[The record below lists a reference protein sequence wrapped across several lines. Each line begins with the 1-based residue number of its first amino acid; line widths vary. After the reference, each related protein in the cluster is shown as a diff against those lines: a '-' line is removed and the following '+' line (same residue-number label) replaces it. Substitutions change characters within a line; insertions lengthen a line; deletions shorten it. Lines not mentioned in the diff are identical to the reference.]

1 MKCFKFETQVFIR
14 QNECV
19 EPMTTTV
26 ITSIMNPAS
35 DKKASAD
42 TGTADTSPKLDLGP
56 AEIDAAEITLEAPIG
71 DGSFGAVYRGR
82 CRAKAVAVKVLYR
95 QFAPGTLEAFRKEV
109 AILRTVSHPNVALF
123 MGASTT
129 TPGKLM
135 ICSELLCTDLE
146 TLLQDRT
153 QALPLLTRLRMAQDA
168 ALGLCWLHG
177 ANPAIVHR
185 DVKPSNFLV
194 DEHLRVK
201 VCDFGLSQLVPRGTH
216 LVDAGRRARG
226 TPLWM
231 SPEVLL
237 GREFD
242 AKADI
247 YSYGLVLWQILTRQ
261 ELFPEQSSLGAFV
274 RAVTHDNLRPPL
286 PARLAP
292 DLAALL
298 QACWDTDPAR
308 RPSAADIV
316 ARLDA
321 AIHAL
326 AIPDPAART
335 WWSRAFASLD
345 AISWQRFAAAYCAHC
360 GLPVPLGPPSSKTE
374 DTAVLTFVGDAECG
388 DADDNN
394 SHTKGVSNDEELQE
408 SELDLACL
416 HALLV
421 GATGADSD
429 TVTME
434 RFGSV
439 VAWLGAWDTEGN
451 ARLGL
456 GRRARELC
464 QQPWFHGDLTVA
476 DACDRLVQQGPGTF
490 LLRFSSSEPGSFTIS
505 RVDMRGTVRHH
516 RIAPCT
522 SNGTGM
528 RFAIADTVCTSLPD
542 LVHVMRAKL
551 QLFVPCPGSPFAHL
565 FVPAASFDYES

>member
-1 MKCFKFETQVFIR
+1 
-14 QNECV
+14 
-19 EPMTTTV
+19 MTTTV
-26 ITSIMNPAS
+26 TSTTMNPSERSA
-35 DKKASAD
+35 DKKAH
-42 TGTADTSPKLDLGP
+42 TGTATAVPVLDLGP
-56 AEIDAAEITLEAPIG
+56 AEIDATEITLEAPIG

-135 ICSELLCTDLE
+135 ICSELLWTDLE
-146 TLLQDRT
+146 TLLRDRA

-194 DEHLRVK
+194 DEHMHVK
-201 VCDFGLSQLVPRGTH
+201 VCDFGLSQLVPRGEH
-216 LVDAGRRARG
+216 LVDPGRRARG

-237 GREFD
+237 GRGFD

-261 ELFPEQSSLGAFV
+261 ELFPEHTSLTAFV
-274 RAVTHDNLRPPL
+274 RAITRENLRPPIPPHL
-286 PARLAP
+286 SP

-298 QACWDTDPAR
+298 QACWDVDPAS

-321 AIHAL
+321 TIHAI
-326 AIPDPAART
+326 AIPDVSART
-335 WWSRAFASLD
+335 WWSRTFASLD
-345 AISWQRFAAAYCAHC
+345 AVSWKRFEAAYCARR
-360 GLPVPLGPPSSKTE
+360 GLSFSVASRPPSSETE
-374 DTAVLTFVGDAECG
+374 NTAVLSFDDADG
-388 DADDNN
+388 GGVDDNN
-394 SHTKGVSNDEELQE
+394 GRAKDVNNDDEVQE

-416 HALLV
+416 RALLV
-421 GATGADSD
+421 GATGTDSD

-439 VAWLGAWDTEGN
+439 VAWLGTWDSDDGTH
-451 ARLGL
+451 LGI

-476 DACDRLVQQGPGTF
+476 DACDRLVPQGPGTF

-505 RVDMRGTVRHH
+505 RVDGAGTVRHH
-516 RIAPCT
+516 RITPRS
-522 SNGTGM
+522 SNGTGK
-528 RFAIADTVCTSLPD
+528 RFAVADTAYTTLAELVND
-542 LVHVMRAKL
+542 LRANL
-551 QLFVPCPGSPFAHL
+551 QLFVPCPGSPYAHL

>member
-1 MKCFKFETQVFIR
+1 
-14 QNECV
+14 
-19 EPMTTTV
+19 MTTTAN
-26 ITSIMNPAS
+26 TMNTPAGS
-35 DKKASAD
+35 ACKKVDTD
-42 TGTADTSPKLDLGP
+42 TGTTDVSPVLDLGP

-135 ICSELLCTDLE
+135 ICSELLRTDLE
-146 TLLQDRT
+146 TLLLDRAH
-153 QALPLLTRLRMAQDA
+153 ALPLITRLRMAQDA

-194 DEHLRVK
+194 DEHMRVK

-216 LVDAGRRARG
+216 LVDPARRARG

-261 ELFPEQSSLGAFV
+261 ELFPEQSNLGAFV
-274 RAVTHDNLRPPL
+274 RAVTRDNLRPPL
-286 PARLAP
+286 PPRLAP
-292 DLAALL
+292 ELAALL
-298 QACWDTDPAR
+298 QACWATDPAS

-321 AIHAL
+321 AIRAL
-326 AIPDPAART
+326 AIPNPAART
-335 WWSRAFASLD
+335 WWSRTFASLD
-345 AISWQRFAAAYCAHC
+345 AVSWQRFASAYCAHHSVSVSAH
-360 GLPVPLGPPSSKTE
+360 LQPSSSNAE
-374 DTAVLTFVGDAECG
+374 DTAVLTFGASERGDVDES
-388 DADDNN
+388 N
-394 SHTKGVSNDEELQE
+394 SQMKGLCNDEEPQE

-416 HALLV
+416 RALLM
-421 GATGADSD
+421 GTTGEDSD
-429 TVTME
+429 SVTME

-439 VAWLGAWDTEGN
+439 VAWLGNWDSEGN
-451 ARLGL
+451 SCLEL

-505 RVDMRGTVRHH
+505 RVDANGTVRHH
-516 RIAPCT
+516 RITPRS
-522 SNGTGM
+522 SNGTGK
-528 RFAIADTVCTSLPD
+528 RFAVADTACATLAD
-542 LVHVMRAKL
+542 LVHVMRAEL
-551 QLFVPCPGSPFAHL
+551 QLFVPCPGSPYLHL
-565 FVPAASFDYES
+565 FVPQASFDYES

>member
-1 MKCFKFETQVFIR
+1 M
-14 QNECV
+14 
-19 EPMTTTV
+19 MTTTKE
-26 ITSIMNPAS
+26 TTDTKGTPAEKETKS
-35 DKKASAD
+35 GSKV
-42 TGTADTSPKLDLGP
+42 LDLGP
-56 AEIDAAEITLEAPIG
+56 AEIDASEITLEAPIG

-135 ICSELLCTDLE
+135 ICSELLRTDLE

-153 QALPLLTRLRMAQDA
+153 QPLPLLTRLRMAQDA

-201 VCDFGLSQLVPRGTH
+201 VCDFGLSQLVPRGAH
-216 LVDAGRRARG
+216 LVDPARRARG

-247 YSYGLVLWQILTRQ
+247 YSLGLVLWQVLTRQ
-261 ELFPEQSSLGAFV
+261 DLFPEQTSLAAFV
-274 RAVTHDNLRPPL
+274 RAVTRDNLRPPL
-286 PARLAP
+286 PAHLAP

-298 QACWDTDPAR
+298 QACWDADPAR
-308 RPSAADIV
+308 RPSAAEVV

-321 AIHAL
+321 AIRAV

-345 AISWQRFAAAYCAHC
+345 AVPWKRFSEAYCMHHGHSSLSA
-360 GLPVPLGPPSSKTE
+360 PPTLFSNAE
-374 DTAVLTFVGDAECG
+374 DTAVLTFD
-388 DADDNN
+388 DADCGNGGDENKGNN
-394 SHTKGVSNDEELQE
+394 TQGQSNHEEL
-408 SELDLACL
+408 ELDLACL

-421 GATGADSD
+421 GTATPDGD
-429 TVTME
+429 TVTAE

-439 VAWLGAWDTEGN
+439 VAWLGGWEAEEEL
-451 ARLGL
+451 A
-456 GRRARELC
+456 RRAHELC

-476 DACDRLVQQGPGTF
+476 DACDRLVQLGPGTF

-505 RVDMRGTVRHH
+505 RVDAMGVVRHH
-516 RIAPCT
+516 RITPCA
-522 SNGTGM
+522 GTNTGE
-528 RFAIADTVCTSLPD
+528 RFAVGGTVCKKLAD
-542 LVHVMRAKL
+542 LVHSLRTEL
-551 QLFVPCPGSPFAHL
+551 QLFVPCPGSPYSHL